1 MPTNS
6 PDTAIINTDNTPEKY
21 IWRMVS
27 RARSKVCGNSSRIL
41 SRNKAFA
48 PSVWIKAKVFA
59 PVDWMM
65 FIAGS
70 DCVETTVSGCL

>member
-27 RARSKVCGNSSRIL
+27 RARSSVCGNSSRIW

-48 PSVWIKAKVFA
+48 PSV
-59 PVDWMM
+59 
-65 FIAGS
+65 
-70 DCVETTVSGCL
+70 